1 MALIR
6 RIRKAASKAWAAS
19 RPLRTVVAVSGG
31 TAGSMLVGAATWV
44 GARLHRLSELDAD
57 APEYAAD
64 TPEFHVDPPEFSFAP
79 WMWIPFGL
87 IAFWLLAL
95 IVVRWPMRPPDT
107 EDRDPRREFTKS
119 DRKWIKACT
128 GDRCEHRALGL
139 FRCRRR
145 GRRVV
150 FGHEFL
156 HDMELD
162 HHYPHS
168 KGGPT
173 NRHNLVY
180 LCAEHNGAKSDRVPG
195 MVETWLLY
203 RARLRYFPAKWRGYA
218 RIRLEDA
225 YKHSTAD
232 ANGDR
237 RKTSRMSAGGDD

>member
-64 TPEFHVDPPEFSFAP
+64 APEFHVDPPEFSFAP

-119 DRKWIKACT
+119 DREWIKACT

-145 GRRVV
+145 GRQSWCTC
-150 FGHEFL
+150 GQ
-156 HDMELD
+156 
-162 HHYPHS
+162 HS
-168 KGGPT
+168 
-173 NRHNLVY
+173 
-180 LCAEHNGAKSDRVPG
+180 
-195 MVETWLLY
+195 
-203 RARLRYFPAKWRGYA
+203 
-218 RIRLEDA
+218 
-225 YKHSTAD
+225 
-232 ANGDR
+232 
-237 RKTSRMSAGGDD
+237 

>member
-6 RIRKAASKAWAAS
+6 RIRKAVSKAWAAS

-31 TAGSMLVGAATWV
+31 TAGSMLVGAATWA
-44 GARLHRLSELDAD
+44 GARLRHLSELDAD

-119 DRKWIKACT
+119 DREWIKACT

-173 NRHNLVY
+173 DRHNLVY

-195 MVETWLLY
+195 VVETWLLY
-203 RARLRYFPAKWRGYA
+203 RARLRYFPARWRGYA

-225 YKHSTAD
+225 YEHSTAD